1 MTTALSIIQILI
13 SIALIAVV
21 LLQQQGT
28 GLGDAFGGG
37 GGGAYRS
44 KRGFERVLH
53 RTTIVLA
60 ILFVASA
67 IGSLFVH

>member
-1 MTTALSIIQILI
+1 MATILASIQIVI
-13 SIALIAVV
+13 SLALIAVV

-44 KRGFERVLH
+44 KRGFERILH
-53 RTTIVLA
+53 RSTIVLA
-60 ILFVASA
+60 TLFVATA
-67 IGSLFVH
+67 IGSIFLH